1 MFPNVLHCQAKLI
14 QSTKIH
20 VRRGLGLLVVGEW
33 LVCGARYLLAS
44 ASAGA
49 GAQLGAPSGLPAS
62 SCPGGAIHIGEQAGD
77 HHHGDGAIH
86 NQHHIGTWSN
96 IITQVLLWIVC

>member
-1 MFPNVLHCQAKLI
+1 M
-14 QSTKIH
+14 
-20 VRRGLGLLVVGEW
+20 GLLVVGEW

-86 NQHHIGTWSN
+86 NQHHISTWSN
-96 IITQVLLWIVC
+96 IITQVLHGQCVSLC

>member
-1 MFPNVLHCQAKLI
+1 M
-14 QSTKIH
+14 
-20 VRRGLGLLVVGEW
+20 
-33 LVCGARYLLAS
+33 CGARYLLAS

-96 IITQVLLWIVC
+96 IITQVLLWTLSVLRSTWVMMSYGQCVSLC